1 MNYKLKNKNITFLG
15 VTFKPGTDDMREAT
29 SLKLIPYLINKGSNV
44 SYYEPTGIKNNFNNN
59 KVKYINNIKDACK
72 KADLIIIHTEWN
84 EFKQLNFK
92 KISNKKNYKIYDLR
106 NLYSP
111 EKMKK
116 NKVSYFSIGR

>member
-1 MNYKLKNKNITFLG
+1 
-15 VTFKPGTDDMREAT
+15 MRDSA

-44 SYYEPTGIKNNFNNN
+44 SYYEPTGIKDDFNNN
-59 KVKYINNIKDACK
+59 KVKYINNIKEACK

-84 EFKQLNFK
+84 EFKQLNLK

-111 EKMKK
+111 IKMKK
-116 NKVSYFSIGR
+116 NKINYFSIGR